1 MKNVKVG
8 TMPGRL
14 VEVAVESTMTV
25 REVFEIAG
33 IEILN
38 GYELKANGQ
47 TIDVEDKIGDN
58 ALVVQSKMI
67 KGNGDKMVKVGIMPG
82 RLVEIAIDS
91 EETIKRAFEIAEIT
105 IPNGYELKANG
116 QTVQETDKIGDNA
129 LIVASKMI
137 KGNGE
142 RTVKVGLMPGRLVE
156 ILVEEDTTIK
166 QAFNLAG
173 IEIPNGYEVKANG
186 ANVELDDKI
195 GNNALVV
202 ASKMIKGNSQS
213 IKIGLMP
220 GRLVEVLVDEN
231 TTVKEAFDLAGIE
244 IPSGYEVK
252 ANGQTISL
260 EELASGNALIV
271 ASKMIK
277 GNK

>member
-33 IEILN
+33 VEILN

-137 KGNGE
+137 KGN
-142 RTVKVGLMPGRLVE
+142 
-156 ILVEEDTTIK
+156 
-166 QAFNLAG
+166 
-173 IEIPNGYEVKANG
+173 
-186 ANVELDDKI
+186 
-195 GNNALVV
+195 
-202 ASKMIKGNSQS
+202 SQS

-244 IPSGYEVK
+244 IPNGYEVK